1 MFWTLGPILKVVSD
15 LNAVIILE
23 ARQSFGDHFEGHC
36 PVLGHG
42 AKDIALQSP
51 AVWTVNTLVLDRGRV
66 VVNEDAD
73 TVEVEPV
80 LTPHEADH

>member
-1 MFWTLGPILKVVSD
+1 MFWTLGPVLKVVSD

-23 ARQSFGDHFEGHC
+23 ARQPFWDHFEGHC

-42 AKDIALQSP
+42 PQDIALQP
-51 AVWTVNTLVLDRGRV
+51 PTIWTVDTLVLDGGRI

-73 TVEVEPV
+73 TIQVESV